1 MSQNNSIDDNIEIF
15 GLSFHSP
22 LGIKLLIPS
31 SYYPIYVAHDWAGN
45 NFRKNLDVTVKQ
57 AAASSKTP
65 IVLAGNLTVLQQF
78 LREYPDLPSLKVI
91 LFDFPGV
98 VVPFE
103 DSLIEWL
110 DCDHQAGGAWQTSKI
125 KTERFEHDVE
135 RLKPLGAKGRD
146 LIARMKRFCP
156 RDSRV
161 SEIEAFAEMF
171 AEGLP
176 KDYKDLLSSSHEP
189 SQQLEQEIEID
200 WKSQTFRQV
209 LSDVFRHFED
219 THLKNQILNLTLSY
233 QVGRISKREF
243 TLNCNK
249 ALGTRDHLKKLTVI
263 LKKWMDDKKL
273 GRALYL
279 RYLDYLANV
288 ERRGWQTVLN
298 EGKIGVAEED
308 LLLLVAFQPRS
319 PQIIEQYQEQ
329 FKAVQDLAA
338 DTVAP
343 SQVDYL
349 PELPDLKTLF

>member
-1 MSQNNSIDDNIEIF
+1 MSNANHNQSDVEIF
-15 GLSFHSP
+15 GLTFHSP
-22 LGIKLLIPS
+22 LGIKLLTPANYS
-31 SYYPIYVAHDWAGN
+31 PIYVAHDWAGSH
-45 NFRKNLDVTVKQ
+45 FRKNLDPTVRQ
-57 AAASSKTP
+57 VMASSKTP
-65 IVLAGNLTVLQQF
+65 VVLAGNLTVLQQF
-78 LREYPDLPSLKVI
+78 LREYPEVQKLKVI

-103 DSLIEWL
+103 DPAIEWL

-125 KTERFEHDVE
+125 KPERFDQDLE
-135 RLKPLGAKGRD
+135 RLSVLGPKGRD
-146 LIARMKRFCP
+146 LLSRMKRFCP

-161 SEIEAFAEMF
+161 SEIEHFAEMF

-176 KDYKDLLSSSHEP
+176 KDYKELLCSSQEP
-189 SQQLEQEIEID
+189 TASDEPEIEID
-200 WKSQTFRQV
+200 WKSQTFKQV
-209 LSDVFRHFED
+209 MSEVFHQFD
-219 THLKNQILNLTLSY
+219 DSHAKNQILTLTLSY

-249 ALGTRDHLKKLTVI
+249 ILGTRDHLKKLTVV

-273 GRALYL
+273 GRALYV
-279 RYLDYLANV
+279 RYLDYLANR

-308 LLLLVAFQPRS
+308 LLILIAFQPRS
-319 PQIIEQYQEQ
+319 AEVLSQYQEQ
-329 FKAVQDLAA
+329 LKPVQDLAS

-343 SQVDYL
+343 SQKDYL